1 MGMSGPQKLYQE
13 PHAEPGEATDK
24 VASCLAG
31 RVSLGLSGN
40 QDINLWH
47 VEQLPWGDFSATAAD
62 TSLTNTV
69 KASFCSPSWHQD
81 GNQKARDL
89 GE

>member
-47 VEQLPWGDFSATAAD
+47 VEQLPWGDKRELKKLA
-62 TSLTNTV
+62 
-69 KASFCSPSWHQD
+69 
-81 GNQKARDL
+81 
-89 GE
+89 